1 MSILD
6 EIGKQIEK
14 AKFTTTPKNVG
25 KVIEVGD
32 GVVRVSGLS
41 DVSSSE
47 LVLFPPSRPDAHRA
61 DGHNITG
68 LALNLE
74 EDSVGVIVFGD
85 WSKLKEGDAC
95 ETTGRILEVPV
106 GEALVGRVLDALG
119 KPLDAKGSIATK
131 TFYPT
136 EKIAPGVVFRQR
148 VNTPLQTGIKAIDSM
163 IPIGRGQRELII
175 GYRQTGKTAVAIDTI
190 INQKNSDVISI
201 YVSIGQKRAKD
212 AEVIKKLKEYGVFDK
227 VIIVAASSSD
237 SYAMRYLAPYAGCAI
252 GEYFMEKGKH
262 ALLIF
267 DDLTKHAWAYR
278 EMSLLL
284 KRPTGREAYP
294 GDVFYLHSRLL
305 ERA

>member
-32 GVVRVSGLS
+32 GVARISGLS

-47 LVLFPPSRPDAHRA
+47 LVLFPPSGPDTHRA
-61 DGHNITG
+61 GGHNITG

-74 EDSVGVIVFGD
+74 EDSVGVIIFGD
-85 WSKLKEGDAC
+85 WTKLKENDLC

-106 GEALVGRVLDALG
+106 GETLIGRVVDALG
-119 KPLDAKGSIATK
+119 KPLDGKGSISTK

-148 VNTPLQTGIKAIDSM
+148 VNTPLQTGIRAIDSM

-175 GYRQTGKTAVAIDTI
+175 GDRGLGKTAITLDTI
-190 INQKNSDVISI
+190 INQGRQKNLPVGRQVICI
-201 YVSIGQKRAKD
+201 YVAIGQKTSKIAQVVATLEKYK
-212 AEVIKKLKEYGVFDK
+212 AMEHTIV
-227 VIIVAASSSD
+227 VAASASD
-237 SYAMRYLAPYAGCAI
+237 SATMQYLAPYSGCGM
-252 GEYFMEKGKH
+252 GEYFMDQGRD
-262 ALLIF
+262 ALVVY

-278 EMSLLL
+278 QISLLL
-284 KRPTGREAYP
+284 RRPSGREAYP
-294 GDVFYLHSRLL
+294 GDV
-305 ERA
+305 